1 MLWWVP
7 FFHTDK
13 DHTPCVFILP
23 FSVKVGILLISFFK
37 PCLDHPL
44 SVCVTH
50 REAITSIHRTHRLLL
65 SLSLQSPCHVFHM
78 HHTLDRTWFT
88 LRILLF
94 WNTEYTVSQHK
105 TIHPNVSIHTVFYH
119 HPLIYT
125 CYLPLDLGRKKKK
138 EGQIP
143 DCRWW
148 DALNDSLVV

>member
-50 REAITSIHRTHRLLL
+50 RETITSIHRTHRLLF

-94 WNTEYTVSQHK
+94 WNTEYTVCLNTRQSILTLASTLSFI
-105 TIHPNVSIHTVFYH
+105 TIHWSTLAIF
-119 HPLIYT
+119 PLIW
-125 CYLPLDLGRKKKK
+125 GERRKKKVRYLIVGD
-138 EGQIP
+138 ETH
-143 DCRWW
+143 WMT
-148 DALNDSLVV
+148 V